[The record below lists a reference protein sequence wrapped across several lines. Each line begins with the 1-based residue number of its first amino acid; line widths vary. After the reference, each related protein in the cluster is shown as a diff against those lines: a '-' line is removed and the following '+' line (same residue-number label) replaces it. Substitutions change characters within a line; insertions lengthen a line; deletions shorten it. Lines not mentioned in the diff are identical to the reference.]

1 MKILQCIIERKVNRV
16 FGHFYFFLQFEDEVS
31 RNFQHVISMIE
42 LIWIHETFELNNNL
56 KRLYVLDIFVCISLI
71 LKLQKVSA
79 MSMTSGSVNIAIQE
93 LQTLCLKKFVG

>member
-1 MKILQCIIERKVNRV
+1 
-16 FGHFYFFLQFEDEVS
+16 
-31 RNFQHVISMIE
+31 MIE

-93 LQTLCLKKFVG
+93 LQTLCFKKFVG

>member
-1 MKILQCIIERKVNRV
+1 MRKNVVTLLSELFLINLKV
-16 FGHFYFFLQFEDEVS
+16 ILQFEDEVS

-71 LKLQKVSA
+71 LKLQKS
-79 MSMTSGSVNIAIQE
+79 IR
-93 LQTLCLKKFVG
+93 LW